1 MISMTATFA
10 PADLLGLGGSDL
22 RPAFGPGLC
31 SGSAELVA
39 VHIAA
44 PTAPVQGT
52 GLPAGSTAV
61 RLRPVTAPAIGH
73 DVVTGD
79 SSDNDKTFENNGTT
93 LGIHSSRRP
102 QS

>member
-1 MISMTATFA
+1 MINMTWTKA
-10 PADLLGLGGSDL
+10 PADLLGLGGFDV

-31 SGSAELVA
+31 SGSAETVA

-52 GLPAGSTAV
+52 GLPAAGTAV
-61 RLRPVTAPAIGH
+61 RLRPVTGQAIGH
-73 DVVTGD
+73 DVMTQQ
-79 SSDNDKTFENNGTT
+79 TFENNGTT

>member
-1 MISMTATFA
+1 MISMTSTWA
-10 PADLLGLGGSDL
+10 PADLVGQGGFDV
-22 RPAFGPGLC
+22 RPAYGPGLC

-61 RLRPVTAPAIGH
+61 RLRPVTRQAIGH
-73 DVVTGD
+73 DVVTENFFD
-79 SSDNDKTFENNGTT
+79 NNGTT

>member
-1 MISMTATFA
+1 MTSMTFTKA
-10 PADLLGLGGSDL
+10 PADLLGLGGFDV
-22 RPAFGPGLC
+22 RPAYGPGLC
-31 SGSAELVA
+31 SGFAELVA

-61 RLRPVTAPAIGH
+61 RLRPVTRQAIGH
-73 DVVTGD
+73 GVVTEQ
-79 SSDNDKTFENNGTT
+79 TFENNGTT

>member
-1 MISMTATFA
+1 MISMTPTWA
-10 PADLLGLGGSDL
+10 PADLPGLGGFDV

-31 SGSAELVA
+31 TSSAELVA
-39 VHIAA
+39 VHLTA
-44 PTAPVQGT
+44 PAVPVQGT
-52 GLPAGSTAV
+52 GLPAGSAAV
-61 RLRPVTAPAIGH
+61 RRRPLPAPAIGH

-79 SSDNDKTFENNGTT
+79 SSDHNTTFENDGTT

>member
-1 MISMTATFA
+1 MISMTWTKA
-10 PADLLGLGGSDL
+10 PADLLGLGGSDV

-31 SGSAELVA
+31 SGSDDLVA
-39 VHIAA
+39 VYSAA
-44 PTAPVQGT
+44 PNAPVQRT

-73 DVVTGD
+73 DVVTTT
-79 SSDNDKTFENNGTT
+79 TFENNGTT

>member
-1 MISMTATFA
+1 MISMTWTKA
-10 PADLLGLGGSDL
+10 PADLLGQGGFDE
-22 RPAFGPGLC
+22 RPADGPGLC
-31 SGSAELVA
+31 SGSDDRVA
-39 VHIAA
+39 VYSAA
-44 PTAPVQGT
+44 PDAPVQGT

-73 DVVTGD
+73 DVVTK
-79 SSDNDKTFENNGTT
+79 NFENNGTT

>member
-1 MISMTATFA
+1 MISTMWTKA
-10 PADLLGLGGSDL
+10 PADLLGLGGIDV
-22 RPAFGPGLC
+22 RPAYGPGLC

-61 RLRPVTAPAIGH
+61 RLRPVTRQAIGH
-73 DVVTGD
+73 DVVTKNFFD
-79 SSDNDKTFENNGTT
+79 NNGTT

>member
-1 MISMTATFA
+1 MISTTWMKA
-10 PADLLGLGGSDL
+10 PVDLLGMGGLDV

-39 VHIAA
+39 VHTAA

-61 RLRPVTAPAIGH
+61 RLRPVTRRPIGH
-73 DVVTGD
+73 DVVTTD
-79 SSDNDKTFENNGTT
+79 YTTFENNGTT
-93 LGIHSSRRP
+93 LGNHSSGRP

>member
-1 MISMTATFA
+1 MTSMTPILA
-10 PADLLGLGGSDL
+10 PADLPGLGGFDVC
-22 RPAFGPGLC
+22 PPFGPSPHG
-31 SGSAELVA
+31 GFAELVA

-52 GLPAGSTAV
+52 GLPAGGIAA
-61 RLRPVTAPAIGH
+61 RLRPVAVQGIAQAPGH
-73 DVVTGD
+73 DVLTT
-79 SSDNDKTFENNGTT
+79 TFDNNGTT

>member
-1 MISMTATFA
+1 MITMTPSFA
-10 PADLLGLGGSDL
+10 PADLLGLGGSVV
-22 RPAFGPGLC
+22 RPAYGPGLC
-31 SGSAELVA
+31 SRSAPLVA
-39 VHIAA
+39 VQIAA

-61 RLRPVTAPAIGH
+61 RRRPVTAPAIGH
-73 DVVTGD
+73 DVTD
-79 SSDNDKTFENNGTT
+79 PTFENNGTT